1 MSTPYARIR
10 VRREQAE
17 LLYALLFRER
27 GNLIAAK
34 IAARSAGEDP
44 ADLRRDLIT
53 IKWLMEEAKR
63 AMRDIDEEE

>member
-1 MSTPYARIR
+1 MSSPYARIR

-34 IAARSAGEDP
+34 IAARAEGEDP
-44 ADLRRDLIT
+44 VELRRDLVT

-63 AMRDIDEEE
+63 AMKDIDDD